1 MGDDKKNTSILKL
14 VFTDIDYKHTII
26 EDLCYEFNIDYDTY
40 YEDDFSNRTTITPTR
55 VDKVFWNKVYELEI
69 PTDNQGI
76 FASHLINKY
85 IEQIKT
91 LELLFTNNGVTE
103 DE

>member
-1 MGDDKKNTSILKL
+1 MDNETLITRFVFLGIDTSY
-14 VFTDIDYKHTII
+14 DII
-26 EDLCYEFNIDYDTY
+26 ESICDEFGIDYDIY

-76 FASHLINKY
+76 FASYLINKY
-85 IEQIKT
+85 IEQIKS
-91 LELLFTNNGVTE
+91 LELLFTNDGVTE